1 MAKYCQNCGAE
12 LDAEARFCSGCG
24 EATKNQTVETSS
36 KQVNFEPY
44 VRVGFSDKINDQKI
58 VESIE
63 KSKKFS
69 RGCAFITIPL
79 PLIIYLIVSLVSD
92 EVETTDAFVIGGTIS
107 VVFLLLNLI
116 SIYISNAKRGWDG
129 VVTDKRYKNKTRRV
143 KNGDSSDIEHY
154 DEFIITFRTDSG
166 KKERCVERFYQGR
179 AADVDY
185 YDYLE
190 IGDRVRYY
198 PQLNYSYEKYDKS
211 CDSHIPC
218 MMCKKFNDIHNDVCD
233 SCSNPLFK

>member
-12 LDAEARFCSGCG
+12 LDAKAKFCSGCG
-24 EATKNQTVETSS
+24 EATTNQTVETSS
-36 KQVNFEPY
+36 KQVNFELY
-44 VRVGFSDKINDQKI
+44 GRVGFSDKINDPKI

-63 KSKKFS
+63 KSKRFS

-79 PLIIYLIVSLVSD
+79 PLIIYLIVSFVSH
-92 EVETTDAFVIGGTIS
+92 EVNINDALVIGGAIS

-116 SIYISNAKRGWDG
+116 SIFISNAKRGWDG
-129 VVTDKRYKNKTRRV
+129 VVTDKRYQNKTRRV
-143 KNGDSSDIEHY
+143 KNGENWEIEHY
-154 DEFIITFRTDSG
+154 DEYVITFRTDSG
-166 KKERCVERFYQGR
+166 KKERCVERFHQGR
-179 AADVDY
+179 AVDIDY

-211 CDSHIPC
+211 RDSEIPC
-218 MMCKKFNDIHNDVCD
+218 MMCKTFNDIHNDVCE
-233 SCSNPLFK
+233 CCGNPLFK